1 MPTYDYVC
9 NACGHALELF
19 HSMAE
24 APRKKCPKCGKNQLE
39 RRIGAGAGFL
49 FKGSGFYQ
57 TDYRSESYSTAAKAD
72 AESGAKP
79 AETKASEPKAEKPS
93 AADQP
98 GPKPGAP
105 AKKSPKQ

>member
-1 MPTYDYVC
+1 MPTYDYAC

-24 APRKKCPKCGKNQLE
+24 APRKKCPRCGKNQLE

-57 TDYRSESYSTAAKAD
+57 TDYRSESYSKAAKAESEGATKPAAEK
-72 AESGAKP
+72 AESGGDAKP
-79 AETKASEPKAEKPS
+79 AAKEPS
-93 AADQP
+93 AKPAAEQP
-98 GPKPGAP
+98 
-105 AKKSPKQ
+105 KKKGKD